1 MLHANRNPS
10 TRLAPT
16 THLTLARCASTWQW
30 NSYSA
35 RGVGRSMADPYQT
48 LGVAKSATKAEIK
61 KAYRKLAKELHPDKN
76 KDNPKAA
83 DRFSDVTKAYDL
95 LSDDTKRGQF
105 DRGEID
111 ADGNPAFAGFGGF
124 GGGGRSGGNPF
135 GDAYSTGAGGPQG
148 GFSGFGNDGA
158 DFGDIFE
165 GLFGGRGGGDPFG
178 GARQQRRS
186 APPPRGANISYRL
199 PVHFIDAATLAPQRI
214 TLADGKTID
223 LKLPKGVEDG
233 TQMKLRGKGQ
243 EGPGGAGD
251 ALVTIN
257 VKPHPFFKRDGNDVI
272 LQLPITLKEAVEGG
286 KVKVP
291 TVDGPVMLTVPAGTS
306 SGKTLR
312 LKGKG
317 FTKKDG
323 SRGDQRVTLEI
334 SLPANDAALNDF
346 VSNWNDDRNVRSD
359 LGV

>member
-1 MLHANRNPS
+1 MQGCWR
-10 TRLAPT
+10 
-16 THLTLARCASTWQW
+16 
-30 NSYSA
+30 
-35 RGVGRSMADPYQT
+35 VMADPYQT
-48 LGVAKSATKAEIK
+48 LGVSKTATEAEIK

-76 KDNPKAA
+76 KDNPKASE
-83 DRFSDVTKAYDL
+83 RFSDVTKAYDL
-95 LSDDTKRGQF
+95 LSDKTKRGQY

-111 ADGNPAFAGFGGF
+111 GEGNPSYAGFGGF
-124 GGGGRSGGNPF
+124 GGGGGNPF
-135 GDAYSTGAGGPQG
+135 GGGYAGGAGQQG
-148 GFSGFGNDGA
+148 GFSGFGNDGV
-158 DFGDIFE
+158 DIGDIFE

-178 GARQQRRS
+178 GARGRA
-186 APPPRGANISYRL
+186 APPPQKGANISYRL
-199 PVHFIDAATLAPQRI
+199 PVHFLDAATLAPQRI

-233 TQMKLRGKGQ
+233 TQMKLKGKGQ
-243 EGPGGAGD
+243 QGPGGAGD
-251 ALVTIN
+251 AIVTIT
-257 VKPHPFFKRDGNDVI
+257 VKPHPFFKRDGDDVT
-272 LQLPITLKEAVEGG
+272 LSLPITLKEAVGG
-286 KVKVP
+286 EKVKVP

-334 SLPANDAALNDF
+334 SLPTDDAALKAF
-346 VSNWNDDRNVRSD
+346 AQGWVDDRNVRAD